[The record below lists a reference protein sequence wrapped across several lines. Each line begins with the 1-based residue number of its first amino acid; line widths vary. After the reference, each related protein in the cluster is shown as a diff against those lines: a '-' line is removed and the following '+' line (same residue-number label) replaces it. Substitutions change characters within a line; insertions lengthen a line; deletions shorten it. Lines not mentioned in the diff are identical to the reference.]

1 MRKTYQLDIEGK
13 HRDRLLEASKHDIRR
28 YLRRER
34 RKALPAGADFW
45 DFDVRVGADE
55 ADARAVD
62 VAGLIPAVDALVAA
76 AHDRFYVEILSR
88 PAKRRP
94 RPAADAVS
102 QDVED
107 DGEDDGEED

>member
-13 HRDRLLEASKHDIRR
+13 NRDRLLEASKHDIRK

-45 DFDVRVGADE
+45 DFDVRVGAD
-55 ADARAVD
+55 ATSAAVVD

-76 AHDRFYVEILSR
+76 SHDRFYVEILSR
-88 PAKRRP
+88 PEKRRP
-94 RPAADAVS
+94 RADAAA
-102 QDVED
+102 VEAQH
-107 DGEDDGEED
+107 GNED